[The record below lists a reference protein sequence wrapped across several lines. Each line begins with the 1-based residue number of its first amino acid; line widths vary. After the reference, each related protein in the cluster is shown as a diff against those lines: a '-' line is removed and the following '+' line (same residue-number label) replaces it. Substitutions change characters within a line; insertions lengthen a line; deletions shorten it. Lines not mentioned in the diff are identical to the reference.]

1 MQANINKGE
10 MGQDR
15 QARIRKAEENL
26 SAGPFSEEERK
37 RYVELQM
44 SGKPED
50 RPELEKLQDKL
61 IGEKEE

>member
-1 MQANINKGE
+1 